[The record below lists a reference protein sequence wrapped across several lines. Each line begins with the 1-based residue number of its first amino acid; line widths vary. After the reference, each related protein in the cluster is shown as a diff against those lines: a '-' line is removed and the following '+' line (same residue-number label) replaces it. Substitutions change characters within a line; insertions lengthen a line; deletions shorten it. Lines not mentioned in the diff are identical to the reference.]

1 MQIFKISLFDREVGR
16 FFLSLVEQT
25 IKIREEKGI
34 VRPDLINLL
43 LEARR
48 GDQKQEETT
57 NVETGFSTVEEANL
71 GKGEMINLNISLDRF
86 TP

>member
-1 MQIFKISLFDREVGR
+1 MVD
-16 FFLSLVEQT
+16 QT

-48 GDQKQEETT
+48 GGQKQEETT
-57 NVETGFSTVEEANL
+57 NVETGFATVEEANL
-71 GKGEMINLNISLDRF
+71 GKGKI
-86 TP
+86 TK